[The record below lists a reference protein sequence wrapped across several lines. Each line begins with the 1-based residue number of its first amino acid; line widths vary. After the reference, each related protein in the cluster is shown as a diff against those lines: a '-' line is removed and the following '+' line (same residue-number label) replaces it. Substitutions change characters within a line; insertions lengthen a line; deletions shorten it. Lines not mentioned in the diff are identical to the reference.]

1 MDQMLRYQNVKN
13 LENLA
18 RLWNYG
24 RSLRGDLILL
34 NKKTRIEIEILRE
47 RERVMEY
54 NLIIISSTS
63 TAYPTLYNP
72 YQYN

>member
-1 MDQMLRYQNVKN
+1 MANVKN

-24 RSLRGDLILL
+24 RSLRGDLNLL
-34 NKKTRIEIEILRE
+34 KKKTRRERERERE

-63 TAYPTLYNP
+63 TDCPFYTIHMSTTNS
-72 YQYN
+72 

>member
-1 MDQMLRYQNVKN
+1 MANVKN

-24 RSLRGDLILL
+24 RSLRGDLNLL
-34 NKKTRIEIEILRE
+34 KKKTRIERE
-47 RERVMEY
+47 RERERERESNGIQSY
-54 NLIIISSTS
+54 YHILYKYSL
-63 TAYPTLYNP
+63 PLLYNP